1 MAVPMRRP
9 RLSAGAG
16 ARRAQCVARNVGFD
30 ERRQITNKNKMR
42 SLSSRMATIRDYF
55 RVLRSGVFMHSAYS
69 RHYFS
74 HSYLKPKI
82 FAFLALPHYLV
93 AGEARGYLPN
103 PFFEPSF
110 FDRHAPGK
118 RLVDYLRDPALW
130 QIPTSNY
137 FDPHWYVR
145 THGRNVLADQSPLE
159 NFWKKGFD
167 AGLNPAERFDTLFF
181 RRAIARDTR
190 DKKDFAYR
198 YLSEVDPAAPLNAI
212 ELADVQKRFYDS
224 INLEVLKYSEVPTS
238 DFLLFIQAGRNF
250 PTRIFKDAPFDVL
263 VNFYEHPSPTDA
275 HYLFHQPGTKITA
288 IRKIMERFPELLLK
302 YRAVLFLDDDVELSP
317 AQIERLFETHASHGV
332 DLMQASL
339 SATSSC
345 FYPTLKQPMAG
356 RGLRYLT
363 GIEIMMPLISRRA
376 LQACGWVFNEGISGW
391 GIDILLS
398 AEVKR
403 KFGNTI
409 ALLGDVIAIHRR
421 STDTK
426 NNDFYRFLSRH
437 GINPTVEAGHITL
450 KFGLKESPGFI
461 HFGERVV

>member
-1 MAVPMRRP
+1 MQF
-9 RLSAGAG
+9 LSG
-16 ARRAQCVARNVGFD
+16 
-30 ERRQITNKNKMR
+30 
-42 SLSSRMATIRDYF
+42 RMAAIRDYF
-55 RVLRSGVFMHSAYS
+55 LVLRSGVFMHSAYS

-93 AGEARGYLPN
+93 TGEARGYLPN

-110 FDRHAPGK
+110 FARHAPGK
-118 RLVDYLRDPALW
+118 RLVDYLCDPTLW
-130 QIPTSNY
+130 QLPTSNY
-137 FDPHWYVR
+137 FDPYWYVR
-145 THGRNVLADQSPLE
+145 TYGPNASKKQSPLE
-159 NFWKKGFD
+159 NFWEKGFD
-167 AGLNPAERFDTLFF
+167 AGLNPTQRFDTLFF

-190 DKKDFAYR
+190 DKKDFAYH
-198 YLSEVDPAAPLNAI
+198 YLSEADPAAPLNAS
-212 ELADVQKRFYDS
+212 ELANVQQRFYDS
-224 INLEVLKYSEVPTS
+224 IKLEVLKYSEVPTS

-250 PTRIFKDAPFDVL
+250 PTAILKDAPFDVL
-263 VNFYEHPSPTDA
+263 LNFYEQPSLADA
-275 HYLFHQPGTKITA
+275 NYLFHQRGTKITA

-302 YRAVLFLDDDVELSP
+302 YKAVLFLDDDVELSL
-317 AQIERLFETHASHGV
+317 AQIERLFETHASHGL
-332 DLMQASL
+332 DLLQASL

-376 LQACGWVFNEGISGW
+376 LQTCGWVFKEGISGW

-403 KFGNTI
+403 KFGNTT

-426 NNDFYRFLSRH
+426 NNEFYRFLSRH
-437 GINPTVEAGHITL
+437 GISPTVEAGHITL

-461 HFGERVV
+461 HFGGRVL